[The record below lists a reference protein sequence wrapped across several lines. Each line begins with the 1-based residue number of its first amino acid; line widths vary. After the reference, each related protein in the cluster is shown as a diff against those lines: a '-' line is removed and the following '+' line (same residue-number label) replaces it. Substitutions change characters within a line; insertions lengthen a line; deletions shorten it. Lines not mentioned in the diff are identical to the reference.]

1 MKKVFLDTNIVLDL
15 LEKRLP
21 FYINA
26 SKIFYLAE
34 KKQITISVSSLTFA
48 NLNYILSK
56 KTSINEARQILRK
69 LRMLIDVIS
78 LSEKVI
84 DLALNDLDF
93 KDFEDALQFYSAMES
108 KQNVIITRNQ
118 RDFPKIDIPI
128 MNPEEYLAAI

>member
-34 KKQITISVSSLTFA
+34 KKQITIAVSSLTFA
-48 NLNYILSK
+48 NLSYILSK

-118 RDFPKIDIPI
+118 RDFSKIDIPI
-128 MNPEEYLAAI
+128 MNPEEYLASI

>member
-34 KKQITISVSSLTFA
+34 KKQITIAVSSLTFA

-128 MNPEEYLAAI
+128 MNPEEYLASI

>member
-1 MKKVFLDTNIVLDL
+1 VKKVFLDTNIVLDL

-128 MNPEEYLAAI
+128 MNPEEYLASI

>member
-1 MKKVFLDTNIVLDL
+1 MDTNIVLDL

-34 KKQITISVSSLTFA
+34 KKQITIAVSSLTFA

-128 MNPEEYLAAI
+128 MNPEEYLASI

>member
-128 MNPEEYLAAI
+128 MNPEEYLASI

>member
-1 MKKVFLDTNIVLDL
+1 
-15 LEKRLP
+15 
-21 FYINA
+21 
-26 SKIFYLAE
+26 
-34 KKQITISVSSLTFA
+34 
-48 NLNYILSK
+48 
-56 KTSINEARQILRK
+56 
-69 LRMLIDVIS
+69 MLIDVIS

-128 MNPEEYLAAI
+128 MNPEEYLASI

>member
-34 KKQITISVSSLTFA
+34 KKQITIGVSSLTFA
-48 NLNYILSK
+48 NLSYILSK

-118 RDFPKIDIPI
+118 RDFSKIDIPI
-128 MNPEEYLAAI
+128 MNPEEYLASI

>member
-1 MKKVFLDTNIVLDL
+1 VKKVFLDTNIVLDL

-34 KKQITISVSSLTFA
+34 KKQITIAVSSLTFA

-128 MNPEEYLAAI
+128 MNPEEYLASI